1 MTPKTA
7 AESGTN
13 KSGLYELRGVITH
26 QGASAD
32 SGHYTA
38 YVKKQ
43 NNGDTRTE
51 DGKWWW
57 FNDERVTEVEAD
69 KIETLAGGGESILIG
84 PYR

>member
-1 MTPKTA
+1 M
-7 AESGTN
+7 
-13 KSGLYELRGVITH
+13 ITH

-43 NNGDTRTE
+43 GKLVDDANAPGGKRHEE

-57 FNDERVTEVEAD
+57 FNDDKVSEVEAE
-69 KIETLAGGGESILIG
+69 KIETLAGGGKLCSSGPVKMRSI
-84 PYR
+84 Y